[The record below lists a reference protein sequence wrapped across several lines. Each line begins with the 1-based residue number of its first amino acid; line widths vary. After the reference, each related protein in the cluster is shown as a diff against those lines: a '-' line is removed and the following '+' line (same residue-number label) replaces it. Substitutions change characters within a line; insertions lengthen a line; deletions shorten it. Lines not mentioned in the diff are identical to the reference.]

1 MIMMEIRQESLL
13 QQMKMDILT
22 YIQVM
27 TMDMMMTMT
36 IIIMDTVIT
45 EMVIVGIIIE
55 MVKNIGQI
63 IDHLEVDVLE
73 DIMMDI

>member
-1 MIMMEIRQESLL
+1 
-13 QQMKMDILT
+13 
-22 YIQVM
+22 
-27 TMDMMMTMT
+27 MDMMMTMT

>member
-1 MIMMEIRQESLL
+1 
-13 QQMKMDILT
+13 
-22 YIQVM
+22 
-27 TMDMMMTMT
+27 MDMMMTMT

-45 EMVIVGIIIE
+45 EMVIVGIITE

>member
-1 MIMMEIRQESLL
+1 
-13 QQMKMDILT
+13 
-22 YIQVM
+22 M